1 VVVIVVPLKV
11 VRSWNCCTPRRAFG
25 GIWETGKSVGTII
38 LGGFE
43 VAVVVV
49 VGLKG
54 LVKFTISIS

>member
-49 VGLKG
+49 GLKG
-54 LVKFTISIS
+54 LVEFTISIL